1 MLVVGH
7 GGRYRGREGAE
18 PVRSEEDEVADESD
32 PSVSRRALLRRGAV
46 VGGIAWTAP
55 IIVQSLASP
64 AGAQVSPAPP
74 PPDRDDDD
82 DDDDRDPPQAAPN
95 PPIIEPVPPPP
106 IVSDITFT
114 G

>member
-1 MLVVGH
+1 MVG
-7 GGRYRGREGAE
+7 GM
-18 PVRSEEDEVADESD
+18 ADEPD

-55 IIVQSLASP
+55 IIVQSLTSP

-74 PPDRDDDD
+74 PPDDVDDDD
-82 DDDDRDPPQAAPN
+82 DERGEDRAAPIA
-95 PPIIEPVPPPP
+95 PISDPVPPPP
-106 IVSDITFT
+106 TAVVSDATFT

>member
-1 MLVVGH
+1 MVG
-7 GGRYRGREGAE
+7 GM
-18 PVRSEEDEVADESD
+18 VDEQD

-55 IIVQSLASP
+55 IIVQSLTSP

-74 PPDRDDDD
+74 PPDDNDDDD
-82 DDDDRDPPQAAPN
+82 DDERGEDRAAPVA
-95 PPIIEPVPPPP
+95 PIIDPVPPPP
-106 IVSDITFT
+106 SAVVSDATFT